1 LADLQWTVYP
11 HKWSPISCRSS
22 IGQGK
27 FAGQRPTF
35 YQLCHATNHN
45 NNNNNNRISIPPLV
59 VTSEARKV
67 LKMSRAI
74 FTKFDTGKQIRS
86 PLLNATFHDYRCR
99 NVSVIPKNRLKFVI
113 FVALSSSQTI
123 PVRLNAGKAMS
134 EGRLEVW
141 HNNSWGTVCDDRFSD
156 AACVVV
162 CRQLGFR
169 FASSHFISAFYIV
182 LPHLRK
188 FFLNHRRR
196 RRHHHHKTLF
206 LLPL

>member
-1 LADLQWTVYP
+1 MVTHQLQVEHRTGKVRRSKTDVLPTVP
-11 HKWSPISCRSS
+11 RNQPW
-22 IGQGK
+22 
-27 FAGQRPTF
+27 
-35 YQLCHATNHN
+35 
-45 NNNNNNRISIPPLV
+45 
-59 VTSEARKV
+59 SEARKV

-123 PVRLNAGKAMS
+123 PVRLNAGKVMS

>member
-1 LADLQWTVYP
+1 MV
-11 HKWSPISCRSS
+11 RSS
-22 IGQGK
+22 EG
-27 FAGQRPTF
+27 FENVSSDF
-35 YQLCHATNHN
+35 YEIWHRKANPKSAAECH
-45 NNNNNNRISIPPLV
+45 IS
-59 VTSEARKV
+59 R
-67 LKMSRAI
+67 
-74 FTKFDTGKQIRS
+74 
-86 PLLNATFHDYRCR
+86 LLCR

-206 LLPL
+206 FLPLWYC